1 VFCACEIVRLFS
13 VVFFVF
19 RAVGKFDF
27 RLVVHE
33 KRKRPGRDAD
43 PSPLSSAEV

>member
-19 RAVGKFDF
+19 WAVGKFDC
-27 RLVVHE
+27 RLVIHE
-33 KRKRPGRDAD
+33 KKN
-43 PSPLSSAEV
+43 LVLQ